1 MIRIIHME
9 NMAMITEAGI
19 TNNERAISFRMKID
33 KRL

>member
-19 TNNERAISFRMKID
+19 TNNERAAIGIVIIVKIC
-33 KRL
+33 